1 MTAAAN
7 PAMWNLIVRRE
18 GYESLLYVHP
28 KYQNTRN
35 VHGFPSQYR
44 DWWTRNL
51 ASPLLPFDFITGKSW
66 PRDHELLVKGR
77 RRQLH
82 ELVSADFT
90 NWSLAA
96 SRSDSGK
103 LNVLFLPHWWLDSDK
118 NNINTANQSASKTTT
133 LSRPFCGPLAPLHL
147 QVKISPDG
155 SGQSCRRVLE
165 ARWPRCRRPSGPSVE
180 GCFGAVATVSET
192 VRGAEARVLEG
203 VGGAVARG
211 SEARWPHGPCV
222 EGCLEDVGGAVARL
236 SKGVWGAVARWPGVS
251 EDVGGPVA
259 RVSSRRRRRFAAPR
273 SGLAGG
279 GGGPAGR
286 VALWTAQFSAES
298 APGRHRTPRREQRAR
313 TIAAH
318 TPIHR
323 RPGLERARTAS
334 PAGRTSVL
342 ILQRNT
348 RGARASC
355 EIVLPAVRQLIT
367 SGGGCLYFRERCQRK
382 TIVKWCYLRRTSN
395 KKLRLE
401 DIWS

>member
-1 MTAAAN
+1 MC
-7 PAMWNLIVRRE
+7 LR
-18 GYESLLYVHP
+18 
-28 KYQNTRN
+28 YQNTRN

-51 ASPLLPFDFITGKSW
+51 ASPLLLFCFIAGKSW

-90 NWSLAA
+90 NWSLAT

-103 LNVLFLPHWWLDSDK
+103 MNVLFLPHWCLNSDK
-118 NNINTANQSASKTTT
+118 NNLYTANQSANKTTA
-133 LSRPFCGPLAPLHL
+133 LSRPFCGPLVPPHL

-155 SGQSCRRVLE
+155 SGQSVSEGVGGCRGPGGPFVGGPVARVSKGAL
-165 ARWPRCRRPSGPSVE
+165 
-180 GCFGAVATVSET
+180 GAVATVSET
-192 VRGAEARVLEG
+192 V
-203 VGGAVARG
+203 GGA
-211 SEARWPHGPCV
+211 
-222 EGCLEDVGGAVARL
+222 
-236 SKGVWGAVARWPGVS
+236 
-251 EDVGGPVA
+251 VA

-334 PAGRTSVL
+334 PGGTTSVL

-355 EIVLPAVRQLIT
+355 EIVLPVVRQLIT
-367 SGGGCLYFRERCQRK
+367 SGGGCLYFRERCKRK